1 MRISPELSF
10 CRQQDSLA
18 NKIRRYNVDNS
29 QPRPE
34 SYREDWEHVNNASF
48 YAASGAIYPAPNLT
62 DVEAGLQYR
71 NLASGAESGWDY
83 SSRFLRR
90 PRDAAEDVTFPLRSL
105 NVVNIVP
112 VDLNSI
118 LYWNEITIAGFLDKV
133 GQADNAALWKQ
144 HARQR
149 AEAMHVV
156 MWNSTLN
163 TYLDYNLTSNSQE
176 AFTARDADALPIE
189 TLSAPNNDTQIVFN
203 VAQLL
208 PFLTGAALPHIKNDP
223 ELVKKAFERVSQ
235 FLDVRAGGI
244 APTNFHTTQQWDQ
257 PNVWPPHMQ
266 MLMDALVQMP
276 IDDESWAWA
285 HDLALRLGQ
294 RYLDSAYCTWRATG
308 GETDASPKLPG
319 LNASADLGGL
329 MFEKY
334 SDVSLN
340 QAGSGGEYEV
350 VVGFGWSNG
359 VLIWVADTF
368 RDKLQTPPCAGPDA
382 SIDGGTTPSPGM
394 MMRRSAVE
402 LSPWDARWIS
412 KSVGGR
418 AEN

>member
-1 MRISPELSF
+1 MSSPEGRPYRCLDF
-10 CRQQDSLA
+10 LA
-18 NKIRRYNVDNS
+18 DKIRRYNVDNN

-48 YAASGAIYPAPNLT
+48 YAASGDIYPAPALD
-62 DVEAGLQYR
+62 DVEAAFQYR

-83 SSRFLRR
+83 SSRFLRT
-90 PRDAAEDVTFPLRSL
+90 PRDAVDDVTFPLRSL
-105 NVVNIVP
+105 NVVNIIP
-112 VDLNSI
+112 VDLNSF
-118 LYWNEITIAGFLDKV
+118 LYWNEITIAGFLSEV
-133 GQADNAALWKQ
+133 GQTDNAALWEERAQ
-144 HARQR
+144 QR
-149 AEAMHVV
+149 AEAMHAV
-156 MWNSTLN
+156 MWNDKLN

-189 TLSAPNNDTQIVFN
+189 TLSAPTNDTQTVFN

-223 ELVKKAFERVSQ
+223 AIVRKAFKRISQ

-244 APTNFHTTQQWDQ
+244 APTNLHTTQQWDQ

-276 IDDESWAWA
+276 TDDGAWAWA

-308 GETDASPKLPG
+308 GETAASPKLPG
-319 LNASADLGGL
+319 LDPSVDLGGL

-334 SDVSLN
+334 SDESLN

-368 RDKLQTPPCAGPDA
+368 RDKLQTPPCAGPNA
-382 SIDGGTTPSPGM
+382 SFGDTSPSPG